1 MFSAGAPR
9 FSEEKSGAFSPV
21 SLLLVDAGGR
31 LSDAVLPVRKGNCF
45 CRLPSFLRFLDICI
59 GFFVPGKPRSSFLYA
74 FQNDVLKECCFLK
87 IRCIFCL
94 DSICPTCFYEREN
107 VPFSATAIPP
117 LFFAEKSTVSENIS
131 TVRGRFFCPHR
142 VFSVLPVFLYA
153 RFPFSISAALCENG
167 VFRSFSVPVLSKL
180 YFLLFF
186 KAFFRFR
193 WRSLS
198 FQCDTAVGQTGV
210 NLLLS
215 ELFSLRFRMRF
226 SFSVDIFPI
235 RKAFPLVRE
244 VTARLSLPIR
254 GFLAAGYRFCISKA
268 GSSVPNA
275 TPGQRNPG
283 RAACYLNCFLSVFR
297 CNLRIPEAFFL
308 V

>member
-9 FSEEKSGAFSPV
+9 ISEEKTGAFSPV
-21 SLLLVDAGGR
+21 SLLLVDVGGR

-45 CRLPSFLRFLDICI
+45 CCLPSFPRFWGICI
-59 GFFVPGKPRSSFLYA
+59 GFFVPGKSRSFFLYA

-117 LFFAEKSTVSENIS
+117 LFLRRKAPFPKTSVPS
-131 TVRGRFFCPHR
+131 GG
-142 VFSVLPVFLYA
+142 VFSVRVVFFLCNLFFLCTSFL
-153 RFPFSISAALCENG
+153 FPSPPLSVKTAF
-167 VFRSFSVPVLSKL
+167 FRSFSVPVSCKL
-180 YFLLFF
+180 HFLLFF

-193 WRSLS
+193 WQSLP
-198 FQCDTAVGQTGV
+198 FQCATAVGQTGV

-226 SFSVDIFPI
+226 SFSGDIFPI
-235 RKAFPLVRE
+235 RKELPLFRE
-244 VTARLSLPIR
+244 VRARLSLPNR
-254 GFLAAGYRFCISKA
+254 GFLAGGYRFCISKA
-268 GSSVPNA
+268 SSSVPKA

-283 RAACYLNCFLSVFR
+283 
-297 CNLRIPEAFFL
+297 
-308 V
+308 